1 MKSSHLL
8 TFPKVS
14 LQNMH
19 GFGHATILILSFHGL
34 CLERLGPQPPFCVLN
49 TSKNHLQIMS
59 FAAYASETN
68 EIRDFL
74 NKSIEDEVIYL
85 LHKQKGIFIFH

>member
-1 MKSSHLL
+1 
-8 TFPKVS
+8 
-14 LQNMH
+14 
-19 GFGHATILILSFHGL
+19 
-34 CLERLGPQPPFCVLN
+34 
-49 TSKNHLQIMS
+49 MS

-74 NKSIEDEVIYL
+74 IKSIENEVIYL